1 MREVAVAL
9 HIIAAAAWV
18 GGMICFVAL
27 LMPWVREQ
35 DDAGRRE
42 QLRAFGH
49 RFRRY
54 AWACLAVHAATGPVL
69 TWMRW
74 GGVPPLSSVP
84 GRLLLAKV
92 ILLALAIAFNRCD
105 SGRVSRATARWTG
118 RLSLGVGVMAL
129 IVASWLVRW

>member
-1 MREVAVAL
+1 MREVLVAL
-9 HIIAAAAWV
+9 HVAAAAAWV

-35 DDAGRRE
+35 DGAGRRE

-54 AWACLAVHAATGPVL
+54 AWICLVVLAATGPL
-69 TWMRW
+69 LIWMRW
-74 GGVPPLSSVP
+74 GGLPSLSSVP

-92 ILLALAIAFNRCD
+92 TLFAMAAAFNRCD
-105 SGRVSRATARWTG
+105 SGRVSRTTARWTG
-118 RLSLGVGVMAL
+118 RLSLGVGVTAL
-129 IVASWLVRW
+129 IVATWLVRW

>member
-1 MREVAVAL
+1 MREMLAAL
-9 HIIAAAAWV
+9 HIIAATAWV

-27 LMPWVREQ
+27 FMPWVREQ
-35 DDAGRRE
+35 DDASRRE

-54 AWACLAVHAATGPVL
+54 AWVCLAAIAVTGPVL
-69 TWMRW
+69 IWMRW
-74 GGVPPLSSVP
+74 GDLPSLTTVP

-92 ILLALAIAFNRCD
+92 TLFALAVALNRCD

-118 RLSLGVGVMAL
+118 RLSLGVGVAAL
-129 IVASWLVRW
+129 IVATWLVRW

>member
-1 MREVAVAL
+1 MREALVAI
-9 HIIAAAAWV
+9 HITAAAAWV

-27 LMPWVREQ
+27 FMPWVREQ

-54 AWACLAVHAATGPVL
+54 AWLCLAVIAVTGPVL
-69 TWMRW
+69 VWMRW
-74 GGVPPLSSVP
+74 GGLPSLTTVP

-92 ILLALAIAFNRCD
+92 SLSALAIAFNRCD
-105 SGRVSRATARWTG
+105 SGRVSRTTARWTG
-118 RLSLGVGVMAL
+118 RLSLGVGVAAL
-129 IVASWLVRW
+129 VVATWLVRR

>member
-1 MREVAVAL
+1 MREVLVAL

-27 LMPWVREQ
+27 FMPWVREQ
-35 DDAGRRE
+35 DDASRRE

-54 AWACLAVHAATGPVL
+54 TWTCLAVLAATGPVL

-74 GGVPPLSSVP
+74 SGVPSLSTVP
-84 GRLLLAKV
+84 GLLLLAKV
-92 ILLALAIAFNRCD
+92 TLFILAVAFNRCD
-105 SGRVSRATARWTG
+105 SGRVSRTTARWTG
-118 RLSLGVGVMAL
+118 RLSLGVGVVAL

>member
-1 MREVAVAL
+1 MREALVAI
-9 HIIAAAAWV
+9 HITAAAAWV

-27 LMPWVREQ
+27 FMPWVREQ
-35 DDAGRRE
+35 GDAGRRE

-54 AWACLAVHAATGPVL
+54 AWACLAVLAATGPVL

-74 GGVPPLSSVP
+74 GGVPSPSTGP

-92 ILLALAIAFNRCD
+92 ILFAFAVAFNRCD

-118 RLSLGVGVMAL
+118 RLSLAVGLIAL
-129 IVASWLVRW
+129 VVASWLARW

>member
-1 MREVAVAL
+1 MSDMLVAI

-35 DDAGRRE
+35 DDASRRE

-54 AWACLAVHAATGPVL
+54 AWTCIAVLAATGPVL

-92 ILLALAIAFNRCD
+92 ILLALAIACNRCD